1 MSSKNNHQIIVN
13 VTSKFL
19 PERSDINNNLYCF
32 SYQVSIKNNGS
43 QAAQLISRH
52 WIITAANGETKEV
65 KGLGVIGE
73 QPLIEPNQTH
83 TYSSNTVFEVPSGT
97 MHGTYQMVA
106 EDGTPFDVDIPL
118 FTCNMPRVLH

>member
-1 MSSKNNHQIIVN
+1 MSLKDSHQIEVN
-13 VTSKFL
+13 VNATFVS
-19 PERSDINNNLYCF
+19 ERSDVNNNLYYF
-32 SYQVSIKNNGS
+32 SYHVSIKNKGS

-52 WIITAANGETKEV
+52 WVITAADGETNEV

-73 QPLIEPNQTH
+73 QPLIEPNEEY
-83 TYSSNTVFEVPSGT
+83 TYASNTVFEVPSGT

-106 EDGTPFDVDIPL
+106 EDGTQFEVDIPL

>member
-1 MSSKNNHQIIVN
+1 MSKKNSHQIEVS
-13 VTSKFL
+13 VTSNFVT
-19 PERSDINNNLYCF
+19 ERSDINNNLYYF
-32 SYQVSIKNNGS
+32 SYRVTIKNKGS

-52 WIITAANGETKEV
+52 WVITAADGETNEV

-73 QPLIEPNQTH
+73 QPLIEPNEEYI
-83 TYSSNTVFEVPSGT
+83 YSSNTMFEVPSGT

-106 EDGTPFDVDIPL
+106 EDGTQFEVDIPL